1 MHVYLNSV
9 VSPSDL
15 TAVKHTIE
23 SATCD
28 GLKAFHVC
36 TGDIVLKGS

>member
-1 MHVYLNSV
+1 MHVYLSLD
-9 VSPSDL
+9 VSPSHL

-23 SATCD
+23 FATCD